1 MHVCVFTAGKKILN
15 DLTVFPGKYIS
26 KGAVDMTFSSDVGNN
41 PSNPYIQISSEI
53 KSCVI
58 KGMTQGEKYWTTEIH
73 VILCAKSFVS
83 NDKNLR
89 WYRYR
94 PILRMFGIGS
104 EKVVLSHP
112 YWWVTLCVKVEI
124 ILAWYGILKMQAHVG
139 DYKRRESNAHT
150 FV

>member
-58 KGMTQGEKYWTTEIH
+58 KGMTQGEKY
-73 VILCAKSFVS
+73 
-83 NDKNLR
+83 
-89 WYRYR
+89 
-94 PILRMFGIGS
+94 
-104 EKVVLSHP
+104 
-112 YWWVTLCVKVEI
+112 
-124 ILAWYGILKMQAHVG
+124 
-139 DYKRRESNAHT
+139 
-150 FV
+150 